1 MSTVDTILVILKRKN
16 LKQKDLTDYLGI
28 SKNAFT
34 DWKSGRIKS
43 WQKYLPQIAEFLG
56 CTVDELLGAPT
67 AAGIIQFD
75 LPQKRV
81 IELLTRLDEADLYR
95 VEGMIQM
102 LLTDEKYTN
111 KKSALPDA

>member
-1 MSTVDTILVILKRKN
+1 MCTIDTIIVILKEKN
-16 LKQKDLTDYLGI
+16 LKQKDLTDYLGL

-34 DWKSGRIKS
+34 NWKAGLNES
-43 WQKYLPQIAEFLG
+43 WKKYLPQIAEFLG
-56 CTVDELLGAPT
+56 VTVDELLGSVP
-67 AAGIIQFD
+67 AAGVIPFN

-81 IELLTRLDEADLYR
+81 IELLTKLDEADLYR

-102 LLTDEKYTN
+102 LLQDEKYTN

>member
-1 MSTVDTILVILKRKN
+1 MSTIDTILVILKRKN

-34 DWKSGRIKS
+34 DWKSGRIES
-43 WQKYLPQIAEFLG
+43 WKKYLPQIAEFLG
-56 CTVDELLGAPT
+56 VSVDELLGAKPLVSYIPFT
-67 AAGIIQFD
+67 

-81 IELLTRLDEADLYR
+81 IELLSRLDETDCIR

-102 LLTDEKYTN
+102 LLADEKYN

>member
-1 MSTVDTILVILKRKN
+1 MCTFDTILVILKRKN
-16 LKQKDLTDYLGI
+16 FKQKNLTDYLGLT
-28 SKNAFT
+28 KNTFT
-34 DWKSGRIKS
+34 NWKAGRSES
-43 WQKYLPQIAEFLG
+43 WKKYLPQIAEFLG
-56 CTVDELLGAPT
+56 VTVDELLGAPT
-67 AAGIIQFD
+67 AAGVIPFD

-102 LLTDEKYTN
+102 LLADEKYTN